1 MMVVPARPRG
11 VRLAEGDSIVR
22 MARLIESAFDGREV
36 ERAQAPNPRSPLR
49 STAGRLVGHGLS
61 GTETRGKHLLLH
73 FDSDLTLHAHM
84 GMVGGWY
91 AYRPGQRWRKPRR
104 SAWLILDLGGV
115 EVVEYGGPTLRL
127 VRPAGLNRD
136 SRLALL
142 GPDILG
148 GPEAVAV
155 AAANV
160 AAAGPVELGEALLN
174 QRLVCGIGNIF
185 KSEACFEAG
194 LDPWRPAESFDPAE
208 IRSLMAIASKQMER
222 GVETGRRPGRIYRK
236 AGRPCPGCRGPI
248 RSRGQGDDNRT
259 TYWCPTCQT

>member
-1 MMVVPARPRG
+1 M
-11 VRLAEGDSIVR
+11 AEGDSIVR

-36 ERAQAPNPRSPLR
+36 ESAAAPNPRSPMK
-49 STAGRLVGHGLS
+49 AGTDRLPGRRLL

-73 FDSDLTLHAHM
+73 FDGDLTLHAHM

-104 SAWLILDLGGV
+104 SAWLVLGLGEV
-115 EVVEYGGPTLRL
+115 ELVEFGGPTLRL
-127 VRPAGLNRD
+127 VRPAGLKRD

-148 GPEAVAV
+148 GPESVTAAVAKV
-155 AAANV
+155 AS
-160 AAAGPVELGEALLN
+160 AGPVQLGEALLN

-185 KSEACFEAG
+185 KSEACFEAR
-194 LDPWRPAESFDPAE
+194 LDPWRPVDSLDPAE
-208 IRSLMAIASKQMER
+208 IRSLMAIAADQMGR

-236 AGRPCPGCRGPI
+236 VGRPCPACGSPI

-259 TYWCPTCQT
+259 TYWCPGCQH

>member
-1 MMVVPARPRG
+1 M
-11 VRLAEGDSIVR
+11 AEGDSIVR

-36 ERAQAPNPRSPLR
+36 ESAEAPNPRSPLR
-49 STAGRLVGHGLS
+49 ASAGRLLGRGLA

-73 FDSDLTLHAHM
+73 FGSPGAGDADLVLHAHM

-104 SAWLILDLGGV
+104 SAWLALGLGDLELV
-115 EVVEYGGPTLRL
+115 EFGGPTLRL
-127 VRPAGLNRD
+127 VRPVALNRD

-148 GPEAVAV
+148 GPESVV
-155 AAANV
+155 AATANL

-174 QRLVCGIGNIF
+174 QRLVAGIGNIF

-194 LDPWRPAESFDPAE
+194 LDPWRPLQSFDPAE
-208 IRSLMAIASKQMER
+208 IESVVRVAADQMQR

-236 AGRPCPGCRGPI
+236 SGRPCPTCRNPI

-259 TYWCPTCQT
+259 TYWCPVCQH

>member
-1 MMVVPARPRG
+1 M
-11 VRLAEGDSIVR
+11 AEGDSIVR

-36 ERAQAPNPRSPLR
+36 EAATAPSPRSPLR
-49 STAGRLVGHGLS
+49 AATGRLLS
-61 GTETRGKHLLLH
+61 RRLLGTETRGKHLLLN
-73 FDSDLTLHAHM
+73 FDSGLTLHAHM

-104 SAWLILDLGGV
+104 SAWLILELDGQDTDRLELV
-115 EVVEYGGPTLRL
+115 EFGGPTLRL
-127 VRPAGLNRD
+127 VRPGELARD

-148 GPEAVAV
+148 GPESV
-155 AAANV
+155 AAAASKV
-160 AAAGPVELGEALLN
+160 GAAGPVALGEALLN

-194 LDPWRPAESFDPAE
+194 LDPWRPVESFDRAE
-208 IRSLMAIASKQMER
+208 IEAVLAVAATQMER
-222 GVETGRRPGRIYRK
+222 GVKTGRRPGRVYRK
-236 AGRPCPGCRGPI
+236 GGRPCPACRNPV

-259 TYWCPTCQT
+259 TYWCPVCQV

>member
-1 MMVVPARPRG
+1 M
-11 VRLAEGDSIVR
+11 AEGDSIVR
-22 MARLIESAFDGREV
+22 MANLIESAFDGASIESA
-36 ERAQAPNPRSPLR
+36 EAPNPRSPLR
-49 STAGRLVGHGLS
+49 SATGRLAGRRLLA
-61 GTETRGKHLLLH
+61 TETRGKHLLLH
-73 FDSDLTLHAHM
+73 FDGDLTLHAHM

-91 AYRPGQRWRKPRR
+91 AYRSGQRWRKPRR

-115 EVVEYGGPTLRL
+115 EVVEFGGPTLRL
-127 VRPAGLNRD
+127 VRPVELRRD

-148 GPEAVAV
+148 GPESVAA

-160 AAAGPVELGEALLN
+160 GAAGPVELGEALLN

-194 LDPWRPAESFDPAE
+194 LDPWRPVESFDRAE
-208 IRSLMAIASKQMER
+208 IESVVAVAAAQMER

-236 AGRPCPGCRGPI
+236 GGRPCPACRNPV

-259 TYWCPTCQT
+259 TYWCPVCQI

>member
-1 MMVVPARPRG
+1 M
-11 VRLAEGDSIVR
+11 AEGDSIVR
-22 MARLIESAFDGREV
+22 MARLIEAAFEGREV
-36 ERAQAPNPRSPLR
+36 EAVEVPNPRSPLR
-49 STAGRLVGHGLS
+49 LAADRLLGRSLL
-61 GTETRGKHLLLH
+61 GTETRGKHLLLN

-104 SAWLILDLGGV
+104 SAWLVLGLGDLELV
-115 EVVEYGGPTLRL
+115 EFGGPTLRL
-127 VRPAGLNRD
+127 VRPVELKRD

-148 GPEAVAV
+148 GPEAVAA

-160 AAAGPVELGEALLN
+160 AAAGPAELGEALLN

-185 KSEACFEAG
+185 KSESCFEAG
-194 LDPWRPAESFDPAE
+194 LDPWRPVESFDPAE
-208 IRSLMAIASKQMER
+208 IESVITVAARQMKR

-236 AGRPCPGCRGPI
+236 SGRPCPTCRNRI

-259 TYWCPTCQT
+259 TYWCPVCQR